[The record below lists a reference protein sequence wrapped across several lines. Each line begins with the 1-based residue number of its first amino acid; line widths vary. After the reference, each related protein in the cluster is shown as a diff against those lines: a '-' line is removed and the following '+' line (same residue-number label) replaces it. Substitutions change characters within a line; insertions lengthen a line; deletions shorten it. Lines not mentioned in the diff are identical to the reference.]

1 MLGNGRVSLQM
12 SKRLQG
18 EARVLPEQ
26 VPAQLCVPHSRYF
39 PSSPQ
44 GLGGKIPTRLQGAG
58 SSTMSLQWQC
68 PRNGSVFLQGSVG
81 SVLVQGSRGWD
92 PQRQGRGLQGCGP
105 FLPLL
110 LLARGRILHCNFK
123 CYNFLITS
131 SQTMS
136 SLCGEGP
143 PPSRLALHARRLPAP
158 GLLWMRTVA
167 SFWTGN

>member
-58 SSTMSLQWQC
+58 SSTMSLQRQC
-68 PRNGSVFLQGSVG
+68 LSPG
-81 SVLVQGSRGWD
+81 
-92 PQRQGRGLQGCGP
+92 
-105 FLPLL
+105 
-110 LLARGRILHCNFK
+110 
-123 CYNFLITS
+123 
-131 SQTMS
+131 
-136 SLCGEGP
+136 LCGVCAGAGVPGMGPTEAGKGLAGLRALP
-143 PPSRLALHARRLPAP
+143 PPAP
-158 GLLWMRTVA
+158 FGKRKNPPL
-167 SFWTGN
+167 